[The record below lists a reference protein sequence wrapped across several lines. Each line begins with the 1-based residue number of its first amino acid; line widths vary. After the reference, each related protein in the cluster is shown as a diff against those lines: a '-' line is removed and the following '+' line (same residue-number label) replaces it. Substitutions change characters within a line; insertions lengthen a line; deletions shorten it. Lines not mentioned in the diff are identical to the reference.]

1 MTPERLE
8 ELKANCT
15 NPHAMVFMNVEEI
28 LWLIAEVER
37 LKKFEQFIVSTGR
50 FTHGQIE
57 FHINEACTCGGAGPG
72 EGCPACEVWH
82 ALKPEDT
89 P

>member
-1 MTPERLE
+1 MKPERLE

-37 LKKFEQFIVSTGR
+37 LRGVREA
-50 FTHGQIE
+50 
-57 FHINEACTCGGAGPG
+57 INTLDSKTLGDVYDMANCL
-72 EGCPACEVWH
+72 H
-82 ALKPEDT
+82 DIRLSLKDT